1 MRQQHPG
8 GIKNGEAKFWRALF
22 VNAAA
27 PSKGCWNGRVVPPL
41 SAGQRLS
48 PPATLRTVPRTT
60 LPLSNLHGGGRTAHT
75 AGHRRLTFSSRR
87 NRQRIILSEPV
98 RFEFMEFWS
107 LIVFGS
113 IMGITFKLARDD
125 RIEAGG
131 RLSWLAIIIRSTA
144 FGIGGGL
151 VGTLLGGSLIL
162 ETVGASALAYF
173 VGSVSSE

>member
-1 MRQQHPG
+1 
-8 GIKNGEAKFWRALF
+8 
-22 VNAAA
+22 
-27 PSKGCWNGRVVPPL
+27 
-41 SAGQRLS
+41 
-48 PPATLRTVPRTT
+48 
-60 LPLSNLHGGGRTAHT
+60 
-75 AGHRRLTFSSRR
+75 
-87 NRQRIILSEPV
+87 
-98 RFEFMEFWS
+98 MEFWS

-173 VGSVSSE
+173 VGSVSRE